1 MFMNNPVAQREC
13 EGATRWQRS
22 VAGAPSPV
30 PLITI
35 FTLSISDNI
44 K

>member
-1 MFMNNPVAQREC
+1 MFMNNRVAQRER
-13 EGATRWQRS
+13 EGATRWPRS

-30 PLITI
+30 PLITT
-35 FTLSISDNI
+35 FTLSIFSNI